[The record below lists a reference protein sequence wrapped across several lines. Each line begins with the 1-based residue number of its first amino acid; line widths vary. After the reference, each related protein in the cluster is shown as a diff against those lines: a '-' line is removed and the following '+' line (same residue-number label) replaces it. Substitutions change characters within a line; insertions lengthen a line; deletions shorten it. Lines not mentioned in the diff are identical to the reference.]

1 MSKRPLD
8 LLIKRINKKF
18 PTLGA
23 TRFYPEDREDVEDII
38 WLEDC
43 YDGKHQGLPY
53 QLREGIWTSTDK
65 KHVTHDGSIYTFYG
79 TLRILE
85 KFLKSNGYFSDHF
98 ISIGG
103 TETLLAYPTAKC
115 HITHK

>member
-23 TRFYPEDREDVEDII
+23 TRFYPEHRKDVEDVI
-38 WLEDC
+38 WFENC
-43 YDGKHQGLPY
+43 HDGKHKGLPY
-53 QLREGIWTSTDK
+53 QLKEGVWTGTDK
-65 KHVTHDGSIYTFYG
+65 KYVTHDGSTHTFYG
-79 TLRILE
+79 TLRVLE

-103 TETLLAYPTAKC
+103 TETLLAYPNSTWRIVK
-115 HITHK
+115 